1 MIEKFNEPKII
12 SIIGDIAT
20 GKSNLV
26 YHLIEKL
33 KSKFKF
39 NLYTYGLRKDVKDAK
54 KIYSINELENIRN
67 GIIFLDEF
75 FTIFDIDN
83 RKKRGQIENT
93 LRLIHH
99 NNNIL
104 VLIGVPENFKK
115 FISSK
120 INVTFYKQVTLAD
133 FINGSSV
140 KKNILNYKGMEMGS
154 SILNLKK
161 EEVIIYDSNYKKY
174 QVPYLEQYDTKKD
187 NQPLL
192 IEKRSKNVQENVRK
206 KVKKCTKK

>member
-12 SIIGDIAT
+12 GILGDIAT
-20 GKSNLV
+20 GKSNLA
-26 YHLIEKL
+26 YYLIEEL

-39 NLYTYGLRKDVKDAK
+39 NLYTYGLRKDVKNAI

-75 FTIFDIDN
+75 FTLFNLED
-83 RKKRGQIENT
+83 RKKRIQIENT
-93 LRLIHH
+93 IRLIHH
-99 NNNIL
+99 NNNVL

-120 INVTFYKQVTLAD
+120 INVIFYKQVTFAD

-140 KKNILNYKGMEMGS
+140 KKNILNYKGLEMGS
-154 SILNLKK
+154 SILNISDNETL
-161 EEVIIYDSNYKKY
+161 VYDSNYRKY
-174 QVPYLEQYDTKKD
+174 KIPYLKDFDSKKD
-187 NQPLL
+187 NKPLL
-192 IEKRSKNVQENVRK
+192 IKKRSEKSEKNRNRNI
-206 KVKKCTKK
+206 

>member
-12 SIIGDIAT
+12 GILGDIGT
-20 GKSNLV
+20 GKSNLA
-26 YHLIEKL
+26 YYLIEEL

-39 NLYTYGLRKDVKDAK
+39 NLYTYGLRKDVKNAI
-54 KIYSINELENIRN
+54 KIYSINELENIRD

-75 FTIFDIDN
+75 FTLFNLED

-93 LRLIHH
+93 IRLIHH

-104 VLIGVPENFKK
+104 VLIGTPENFKK

-120 INVTFYKQVTLAD
+120 LNVTFYKQVTFAD

-140 KKNILNYKGMEMGS
+140 KKNILNYKGLEMGS
-154 SILNLKK
+154 SILNISKDETL
-161 EEVIIYDSNYKKY
+161 IYDSNYKKCKI
-174 QVPYLEQYDTKKD
+174 PYLKEYDTKKD
-187 NQPLL
+187 NKPLL
-192 IEKRSKNVQENVRK
+192 IKKRPEKCAKKDIRK
-206 KVKKCTKK
+206 S